1 MNSDKTIVKITGLL
15 FLIQIV
21 TYMIGN
27 QFLTSPV
34 INSPDYLTSIYEN
47 SNQLLIG
54 TLLEFI
60 CAIAVVAI
68 AVLLFPIL
76 KKYSDRIAMWYVV
89 FRISE
94 FTIIV
99 FSKIKIL
106 SLIPLG
112 QKYVNSTMSENE
124 SLKTF
129 GNIILNEYYIAVLM
143 VMVAFSIGA
152 LMFYYL
158 LYKSKLIPRF
168 ISVWGLIGVTLV
180 LTANIFELSDNS
192 LGMLI
197 YMPMGLNE
205 LFLGFWLLIKGLN
218 LGIDNTQRLTQT
230 DF

>member
-76 KKYSDRIAMWYVV
+76 KKYSERIAMWYVV

-112 QKYVNSTMSENE
+112 QQYVNATMSENE
-124 SLKTF
+124 NLKTF
-129 GNIILNEYYIAVLM
+129 GNIILNEYSIAVLM

-205 LFLGFWLLIKGLN
+205 LFLGIWLLIKGLN
-218 LGIDNTQRLTQT
+218 LSIDNTQRLTQT

>member
-76 KKYSDRIAMWYVV
+76 KKYSERIAMWYVV

-112 QKYVNSTMSENE
+112 QQYVNATMSENE
-124 SLKTF
+124 NLKTF
-129 GNIILNEYYIAVLM
+129 GNIILNEYSIAVLM

-152 LMFYYL
+152 FMFYYL

-205 LFLGFWLLIKGLN
+205 LFLGIWLLIKGLN
-218 LGIDNTQRLTQT
+218 LSIDNTQRLTQT

>member
-76 KKYSDRIAMWYVV
+76 KKYSERIAMWYVV

-124 SLKTF
+124 NLKTF
-129 GNIILNEYYIAVLM
+129 GNIILNEYSIAVLM

-152 LMFYYL
+152 FMFYYL

-205 LFLGFWLLIKGLN
+205 LFLGIWLLIKGLN
-218 LGIDNTQRLTQT
+218 LSIDNTQRLTQT

>member
-112 QKYVNSTMSENE
+112 QQYVNATMSENE
-124 SLKTF
+124 NLKTF
-129 GNIILNEYYIAVLM
+129 GNIILNEYSIAVLM

-152 LMFYYL
+152 FMFYYL

-205 LFLGFWLLIKGLN
+205 LFLGIWLLIKGLN

>member
-1 MNSDKTIVKITGLL
+1 MKANKSIVRIVGLL

-27 QFLTSPV
+27 QFLTSPI
-34 INSPDYLTSIYEN
+34 INTPDFLTSIYEN
-47 SNQLLIG
+47 SDQLLIG

-68 AVLLFPIL
+68 SVLLYPIL
-76 KKYSDRIAMWYVV
+76 KNYSERIAIWYVG

-106 SLIPLG
+106 SLIPLT
-112 QKYVNSTMSENE
+112 QDYINTTMTENE
-124 SLKTF
+124 NLKTL
-129 GNIILNEYYIAVLM
+129 GRMILIEHSIAVLM
-143 VMVAFSIGA
+143 VMIAFGIGA

-158 LYKSKLIPRF
+158 LFKSKLIPRF
-168 ISVWGLIGVTLV
+168 ISVWGMIGVILV
-180 LTANIFELSDNS
+180 LTANVVELSGSS

-205 LFLGFWLLIKGLN
+205 LFLGFWLLFKGLN
-218 LGIDNTQRLTQT
+218 LRLIDTQSSMQINT
-230 DF
+230 